1 MLSEFF
7 QKFKK
12 APQEAPPLPEL
23 DGEIAMG
30 VLLVRLAKADQN
42 YAVEEI
48 AMMDKMFA
56 RHRGMNPVEAAKA
69 RAICERLEREAP
81 DTAALTALVRHG
93 VNEDTRIAMLTALR
107 GLSRAD
113 GVVRDEETS
122 FVNRV
127 AAELGLERTD
137 NGMDG

>member
-69 RAICERLEREAP
+69 RATCEKLEREAP
-81 DTAALTALVRHG
+81 DTADLTALVRHG

>member
-81 DTAALTALVRHG
+81 DTADLTALVRHG

>member
-12 APQEAPPLPEL
+12 TPQEAPPLPEL

-81 DTAALTALVRHG
+81 DTAELTALVRHG
-93 VNEDTRIAMLTALR
+93 VNESTRTAMLTALR

-113 GVVRDEETS
+113 GIVRDEETS

-127 AAELGLERTD
+127 AAELGLGPAD
-137 NGMDG
+137 NGADG